1 LFAGGVY
8 ANTHAMGYSG
18 TGGSSLAESQ
28 QNNNLTLALIA
39 VIAIVVVAL
48 FIWYG
53 GAAQRCGGG
62 QGQSMTGGREAQSE
76 AQSDFAHWG
85 YPYNYALTTAD
96 PAEVVDSTAIN
107 RMYTTAEVD
116 PLVTGQ
122 LYAGPRAAGTGQ
134 RLIYGGRTS
143 HGDKWGLHE
152 FSTGVPGQAGVDVG
166 LLGVREYSLDGR
178 PVVEDD
184 GIPENWQLPSTPTN
198 WYAPQG
204 RDYYDVEANG
214 PGVYKAGL
222 MSLQEPDHDPLL
234 N

>member
-1 LFAGGVY
+1 
-8 ANTHAMGYSG
+8 MGHSG
-18 TGGSSLAESQ
+18 TQ
-28 QNNNLTLALIA
+28 QQNNLTLALIA
-39 VIAIVVVAL
+39 VIAVVAVAL
-48 FIWYG
+48 FVWYG

-62 QGQSMTGGREAQSE
+62 RGQSVEGGRSQSVRGGRGPKRGFVNWGPNL
-76 AQSDFAHWG
+76 AFG
-85 YPYNYALTTAD
+85 YPYSYAMAGLSDNAN
-96 PAEVVDSTAIN
+96 PAEVAQN
-107 RMYTTAEVD
+107 RMYSTAEVD
-116 PLVTGQ
+116 PMVTGQ

-134 RLIYGGRTS
+134 RFIYGGRTS

-166 LLGVREYSLDGR
+166 LLGMREYSLDGR
-178 PVVEDD
+178 PDVFDD

-198 WYAPQG
+198 WYVPQG

>member
-1 LFAGGVY
+1 
-8 ANTHAMGYSG
+8 MGHSG
-18 TGGSSLAESQ
+18 TGGSSQ

-48 FIWYG
+48 FVWYG
-53 GAAQRCGGG
+53 GAAHGTRCRGGG
-62 QGQSMTGGREAQSE
+62 QGQSMTGGREAKSGFVNWGPQWGPDL
-76 AQSDFAHWG
+76 AFG
-85 YPYNYALTTAD
+85 YPYNYALDTAD
-96 PAEVVDSTAIN
+96 PAEVVDSGAIN
-107 RMYTTAEVD
+107 RMYSTAEVD

-134 RLIYGGRTS
+134 RFIYGGRTS

-166 LLGVREYSLDGR
+166 LLGMREYSLDGR
-178 PVVEDD
+178 PDVFDD

-198 WYAPQG
+198 WYVPQG

-222 MSLQEPDHDPLL
+222 MSLQEPDHEVLL